1 MDEAPERPTRAARHK
16 MAQHRRRVRIV
27 ALGAAV
33 VLVIGVVAAFA
44 LSGGGSSKPKAEHKA
59 KPVATTTPF
68 SLPSDA
74 GPFLILTT
82 KVPELPV
89 YPQPTT
95 SSTPVVTLAAK
106 TSYGLPTTLLV
117 QGTTATGHV
126 PTGWLPVLVPLHKP
140 NNTPGFVQLA
150 QVTETATSYVIEV
163 SLSQHMLTLKKSGV
177 TVMSTG
183 VILGTPNTKTPTG
196 IFSITDPLNCN
207 TTSVPGYPLAKCSS
221 VYGAA
226 AIGTSGLSNDLSS
239 FDGTI
244 PQIALHGT
252 DLPSSDL
259 GQNLSNGCV
268 RMPNT
273 AILTIAKI
281 QPLLGTPVF
290 ITA

>member
-1 MDEAPERPTRAARHK
+1 MDEAPERPTRAARRLI
-16 MAQHRRRVRIV
+16 ARHRRRVR
-27 ALGAAV
+27 LGALVAVAVLVVAV
-33 VLVIGVVAAFA
+33 VGVLA
-44 LSGGGSSKPKAEHKA
+44 LSGGSTPKAEHKA
-59 KPVATTTPF
+59 KPVATTTPTT
-68 SLPSDA
+68 LPADS
-74 GPFLILTT
+74 GPFAIVTT
-82 KVPELPV
+82 KVPELPI

-95 SSTPVVTLAAK
+95 TSAPVASLAAK

-117 QGTTATGHV
+117 QGTDTTGRV
-126 PTGWLPVLVPLHKP
+126 PAGWLPVLVPLHKP
-140 NNTPGFVQLA
+140 NGTPGFVQLA
-150 QVTETATSYVIEV
+150 DVVETYTPYVIEV
-163 SLSQHMLTLKKSGV
+163 NLTHHTLVVKRAGV
-177 TVMSTG
+177 QIMSTG
-183 VILGTPNTKTPTG
+183 VIIGTPNTKTPTG

-207 TTSVPGYPLAKCSS
+207 TTSVPGYPLATCSS

-259 GQNLSNGCV
+259 GQDLSNGCV
-268 RMPNT
+268 RMPNA
-273 AILTIAKI
+273 AILAIAKL